1 MLNLLLNIDNSIT
14 ATIDLVDGFGLINT
28 GFPNGRGTNY
38 GFAFNDNLG
47 AANLPIVSLQPAIVA
62 APPPLDRVNS
72 TALVILTG
80 LPRTLTWGTR
90 QGRMLFPSQS
100 PGLEGSIA
108 FKISSVYRAVI
119 STLPPMFFTTG
130 QILRGPAAG
139 KAQSARA

>member
-80 LPRTLTWGTR
+80 LPRTLT
-90 QGRMLFPSQS
+90 
-100 PGLEGSIA
+100 
-108 FKISSVYRAVI
+108 
-119 STLPPMFFTTG
+119 
-130 QILRGPAAG
+130 
-139 KAQSARA
+139 